1 MQSFINDTLDEILKT
16 TKTFEKVVF
25 ILPSQR
31 AGIFMKRALKN
42 KITTGFLPSIINI
55 GDFIEEISGLKKAD
69 SMQLL
74 FHFYTIYKREEE
86 EADSFDVFSSWAY
99 TVLQDFNE
107 IDQHL
112 INPREIFLYLR
123 DIHRLNK
130 WSISNSIDETSLMKD
145 HFSFMEKLYY
155 LYELFYEFLVTS
167 GFGYQGVIYREAVAK
182 IDTYIQNIKNE
193 KYFFIGFNALNAT
206 EELLIQ
212 KMLAAKNTEVFWD
225 IDKVFFESNHQAGSF
240 IRKYKA
246 NWKYYQTNPIGTITN
261 YFSKTK
267 NINVIGASKNI
278 TQVKYA
284 GEILSKFSNY
294 NDTAF
299 VMADESLLPITL
311 NSLPSNVD
319 AVNITMGYPLKDIPT
334 TSLLEGIFRLFL
346 NQEKLQKKES
356 RSFYYKDVIAVLKHP
371 SIYQFLYQ
379 NDRNFSDVFLEE
391 IVINNSTFISFEK
404 IALFFKVLPV
414 AVKEIILT
422 LFKPYQTIDDFLS
435 RIIMLLLALK
445 DKATDLEKEY
455 LFRFYTAFTQL
466 QNLHETFNYIQN
478 LKTLQQFFKQLI
490 QSESLSFQGEP
501 LQGLQ
506 LMGVLETRVLDFEN
520 IIVTSVNEGVL
531 PGNHQQTSFIPFDI
545 KKQFGLPT
553 YKEKDAL
560 FSYHFFRLLQ
570 RAKNIYILYNTEHDV
585 FGSGEKSRFIKQL
598 EMIRNDIKEEII
610 SPKIVTVVSEQ
621 KKVSKTQE
629 VLAELKEL
637 AKKGISP
644 SALTNYLYNPF
655 AFYKQKV
662 LKIKEFDDV
671 EETVAANTMGTVVH
685 DTLEELY
692 KPFEG
697 RYISFSDIT
706 VMQQKTKERV
716 VFYFS
721 KHFKSGDISTGKNRL
736 IFEVA
741 NRFVINFLKQEKELL
756 KNKENKLKIIATEQ
770 TLATEVDINGLDFP
784 IKIHGQVD
792 RIDELNG
799 VTRIID
805 YKTGKVESMNLK
817 VSNFEDVRELKFHKA
832 IQVMLYAYLYTQNTQ
847 YDFSKGLEAGIYSF
861 KNLKKGFLK
870 MNFSAN
876 SRKPDNVVTEE
887 RLEEFMEEIK
897 EYIKEIFNSE
907 IDFIEPIDL
916 KY

>member
-182 IDTYIQNIKNE
+182 IDSYIQNIKNE

-697 RYISFSDIT
+697 RYLSFSDIT

>member
-182 IDTYIQNIKNE
+182 IDSYIQNIKNE

-225 IDKVFFESNHQAGSF
+225 IDKVFFENNHQAGSF

-598 EMIRNDIKEEII
+598 GMIRNDINEEII